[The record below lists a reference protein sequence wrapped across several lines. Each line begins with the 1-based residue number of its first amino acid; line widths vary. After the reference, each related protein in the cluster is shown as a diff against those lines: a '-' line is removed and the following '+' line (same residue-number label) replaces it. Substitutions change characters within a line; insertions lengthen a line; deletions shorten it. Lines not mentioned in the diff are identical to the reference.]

1 MEQQEKNLLNR
12 AKEYVVDNI
21 IVLVIAAMCIV
32 YILLGLV
39 NIVETDNTVRE
50 IIANGAIAFIFG
62 VVLNFL
68 LKIQGLNKGENDIR
82 TIATNNLHGEVVEK
96 ATKYIDKLDTFCDN
110 ETRDMTKTIQTRIL
124 ARAGIKYSDFENGTI
139 NYDILSKDKLK
150 LVESAKKVKI
160 TPLTTNSLTSINSQ
174 DSDPFRFKE
183 SKERYISRTSP
194 LETILRAVFAFI
206 IGYYTTS
213 LIKDFSWS
221 SLIWTFLQVT
231 LFLGLGS
238 ITMYKAYFY
247 VIDKIRG
254 NTIKKINILNKFIIL
269 AEREEKEKE
278 GGKDYGEQSTSSGTR
293 GLIEEVL

>member
-32 YILLGLV
+32 YVLLGLV

-50 IIANGAIAFIFG
+50 IIANGALAFIFG

-160 TPLTTNSLTSINSQ
+160 TPLTTNSLTSI
-174 DSDPFRFKE
+174 DSEEKDPFSFKE
-183 SKERYISRTSP
+183 SKERYISKTSP
-194 LETILRAVFAFI
+194 LEIILKAVFAFI

-213 LIKDFSWS
+213 LIKDFSWAE
-221 SLIWTFLQVT
+221 LIWTLLQVV

-269 AEREEKEKE
+269 AEREEKE
-278 GGKDYGEQSTSSGTR
+278 GGKDYGEQATSSGTR

>member
-12 AKEYVVDNI
+12 AKEYLVDNI

-32 YILLGLV
+32 YVLLGLV

-50 IIANGAIAFIFG
+50 IIANGALAFIFG

-160 TPLTTNSLTSINSQ
+160 TPLTTNSLTSI
-174 DSDPFRFKE
+174 DSEEKDPFSFKE
-183 SKERYISRTSP
+183 SKERYISKTSP
-194 LETILRAVFAFI
+194 LEIILKAVFAFI

-213 LIKDFSWS
+213 LIKDFSWAE
-221 SLIWTFLQVT
+221 LIWTLLQVV

-269 AEREEKEKE
+269 AEREEKE

>member
-12 AKEYVVDNI
+12 AKDYVVDNI

-32 YILLGLV
+32 YVLLGLV
-39 NIVETDNTVRE
+39 KIVETDNTVKE

-68 LKIQGLNKGENDIR
+68 LKIQGLNKGENDSR

-110 ETRDMTKTIQTRIL
+110 ETKDMTKTIQTRIL

-160 TPLTTNSLTSINSQ
+160 TPLTTNSLTSI
-174 DSDPFRFKE
+174 DSEERDPFLFKE
-183 SKERYISRTSP
+183 SKERYISKSSP
-194 LETILRAVFAFI
+194 LEIILRAVFAFI
-206 IGYYTTS
+206 IGYYTAN
-213 LIKDFSWS
+213 LIKDFHWGE
-221 SLIWTFLQVT
+221 LIWTLLQVV

-238 ITMYKAYFY
+238 ITLYKAYFY

-269 AEREEKEKE
+269 AEREEKE

-293 GLIEEVL
+293 RLIEEVL

>member
-12 AKEYVVDNI
+12 AKEYLADNI

-39 NIVETDNTVRE
+39 RIEETENTVRE

-62 VVLNFL
+62 SVLNLL

-82 TIATNNLHGEVVEK
+82 TIETNKLHGQVVEE
-96 ATKYIDKLDTFCDN
+96 ATKYIDKLDDFCDD
-110 ETRDMTKTIQTRIL
+110 ETRDMTKIMQTRIL

-139 NYDILSKDKLK
+139 NYDVLSKDKLK

-160 TPLTTNSLTSINSQ
+160 TPLTTNSLTSVSSE
-174 DSDPFRFKE
+174 DGDPFRFKE
-183 SKERYISRTSP
+183 SKERYIKMSSP
-194 LETILRAVFAFI
+194 FSIVLRAVSALI
-206 IGYYTTS
+206 IGYYTAK
-213 LIKDFSWS
+213 LIQDFHWGE
-221 SLIWTFLQVT
+221 LIWTLLQVV

-254 NTIKKINILNKFIIL
+254 NTIKKINILNKFVIL

-278 GGKDYGEQSTSSGTR
+278 GGKDYAEQATSR
-293 GLIEEVL
+293 